1 MTQRLIFTTKSPD
14 LAGLVCPVIASLRE
28 AFSLTTKML
37 NKESYHPNIGSSL
50 QLCIDSITT
59 KIWVHFQ
66 TCWLSQVNVGLQA
79 NSCNN
84 MISSDLQGKNKLIN
98 NKQLISMNYTESLQ
112 KLILHTFL
120 PSFSWIS
127 NLLSLNVTD
136 FTKASVITLTPSK
149 TKERSVYYENM
160 IIEIEHLR
168 YVKTVY

>member
-1 MTQRLIFTTKSPD
+1 
-14 LAGLVCPVIASLRE
+14 
-28 AFSLTTKML
+28 
-37 NKESYHPNIGSSL
+37 
-50 QLCIDSITT
+50 
-59 KIWVHFQ
+59 
-66 TCWLSQVNVGLQA
+66 
-79 NSCNN
+79 